1 MRHPVEFRD
10 RVEVV
15 DPYLL
20 RANKYLSAWH
30 RLISLAQRSKPHVV
44 GFWLIANRRCMERR
58 PAVRAKTLQTDVSAI
73 ACLGWRKSS
82 LRRIDPVALLE
93 HANAKAAGPDP
104 TIRGSANGP
113 RASGIVAQQPSDLA
127 L

>member
-93 HANAKAAGPDP
+93 QPMPNQQGRTRPSEGARMVPGLAA
-104 TIRGSANGP
+104 
-113 RASGIVAQQPSDLA
+113 L
-127 L
+127 